1 MTNADLNLRPSGRAA
16 PRSLGFRSVSL
27 RFGNR
32 EILNEVEFE
41 VQPGEVVGVVGHN
54 GAGKSTLIRVATR
67 VLEPDAGEVLLGGRP
82 IGDFSRRDLA
92 RAIATVPQETQLPYP
107 FSALEVVLMGR
118 APHQP
123 LMGLERPIDLEHARN
138 AIARLDIEDLADR
151 SMQKLSGGERQ
162 LVMFARALAQDPEIL
177 LLDEPTAF
185 LDLRHRIDLLSAVRE
200 GVERGGAA
208 LVVSHDLGL
217 AARVSDRL
225 VLLSRGKVVAQGV
238 PTEVLRPDFLQQAF
252 GIEADVIAAPDG
264 SPVVVPRLQ
273 REQ

>member
-1 MTNADLNLRPSGRAA
+1 MTNADSNLRPSGRAA

-27 RFGNR
+27 RFGDR

-67 VLEPDAGEVLLGGRP
+67 VLEPDSGEVLLGGQP
-82 IGDFSRRDLA
+82 IRDFSRRDLA

-138 AIARLDIEDLADR
+138 AIARLDIEDLANR

-162 LVMFARALAQDPEIL
+162 LVMFARALAQDSEIL

-225 VLLSRGKVVAQGV
+225 VLLSQGKVVAQGA

-252 GIEADVIAAPDG
+252 GIEADVITAPDG